1 MLYLCTIINTNT
13 FTMKVTLN
21 TNVFPIIRVG
31 MYNTNISSDE
41 IFDDNTIIDD
51 KENGYIHFTP
61 EYFWDNFKNDL
72 YVKRISELASDYL
85 NGKHEFN
92 GVEVTIKCKNIFGPR
107 EYNFATDELVLDV
120 SYNKRKLLKF
130 AKDNREDFDTFL
142 HKNYTSY
149 DGFMSFTANNY
160 DEWLVDF
167 KDNEFRSIGAVLS
180 YAFRGWEH
188 EYENTFDCYVR
199 EQIGYDYSEF
209 VDYEDHDAEVVI
221 LETYV
226 KDNYTDINV
235 DSIDYDSFEFE
246 ILDIDSCKKI
256 VNDVIEKIESHT
268 LPLF

>member
-1 MLYLCTIINTNT
+1 
-13 FTMKVTLN
+13 MKVTLN

-31 MYNTNISSDE
+31 MYNTNISPDE
-41 IFDDNTIIDD
+41 IFDDYNLIED

-72 YVKRISELASDYL
+72 YVKRISELAGDYL

-92 GVEVTIKCKNIFGPR
+92 GVEITIKCKHIFSPR
-107 EYNFATDELVLDV
+107 EYNFATDELVLDIT
-120 SYNKRKLLKF
+120 YNKRKLLKF
-130 AKDNREDFDTFL
+130 AKDEREDFNTFL

-160 DEWLVDF
+160 DEWLEDF
-167 KDNEFRSIGAVLS
+167 KINEFRSIGAILS
-180 YAFRGWEH
+180 YTFEGWEH
-188 EYENTFDCYVR
+188 EYENTFDWYVR
-199 EQIGYDYSEF
+199 EQMGYDYSEF
-209 VDYEDHDAEVVI
+209 VDSEDYEAEVVI

-226 KDNYTDINV
+226 KDNYKDINV

-256 VNDVIEKIESHT
+256 VNEVVEKIESHT